1 MKGEIKKTIQSL
13 EDNGFNVEYFE
24 EGNKAV
30 DKLLEEIPAHA
41 SVGMGGSVTLNE
53 LGVYEKLSQRGNSVY
68 WHHKC
73 SPEEKQAILKK
84 ATTADVYL
92 SSTNALTMDG
102 KLINIDGTGNRV
114 AHMFWGHE
122 KIFIVAGINKI
133 AEDYEK
139 GIHRIKTIACP
150 KNAERLNF
158 DVPCRYKGKCMD
170 CKSPQR
176 MCRIETVIERQPM
189 NGKVYVYIVNESL
202 GY

>member
-1 MKGEIKKTIQSL
+1 MKGEIKKTIDCL
-13 EDNGFNVEYFE
+13 KEHGFYVSYFE
-24 EGNKAV
+24 EGAQAV
-30 DKLLEEIPAHA
+30 NQLLEEISVDA
-41 SVGMGGSVTLNE
+41 SVGMGGSVTLHE
-53 LGVYEKLSQRGNSVY
+53 LDVYEKLSQRGQSVF

-73 SPEEKQAILKK
+73 SPEEKQDILKK
-84 ATTADVYL
+84 AAAADIYL

-102 KLINIDGTGNRV
+102 KLVNIDGSGNRV

-122 KIFIVAGINKI
+122 KIFIITGVNKI
-133 AEDYEK
+133 VEDYEK
-139 GIHRIKTIACP
+139 AIHRIKTIACP

-158 DVPCRYKGKCMD
+158 DVPCRYKGECMD

-189 NGKVYVYIVNESL
+189 NGKVHVYIVNESL